1 MAAEAEHWGGYII
14 LTLMIIPLIFVGVC
28 FFCCLCRLCCS
39 SESKSE
45 SPESQL
51 ETETPEVQPTTTPTV
66 PANSSLSRAQTIFHR
81 LGRVVRLVERFLWGF
96 NS

>member
-1 MAAEAEHWGGYII
+1 MAAEQWEGYII
-14 LTLMIIPLIFVGVC
+14 LTLMIITLIFVGVC
-28 FFCCLCRLCCS
+28 FICCLSRLCCS
-39 SESKSE
+39 SESE

-51 ETETPEVQPTTTPTV
+51 ETRTPEVEPTTTPTV